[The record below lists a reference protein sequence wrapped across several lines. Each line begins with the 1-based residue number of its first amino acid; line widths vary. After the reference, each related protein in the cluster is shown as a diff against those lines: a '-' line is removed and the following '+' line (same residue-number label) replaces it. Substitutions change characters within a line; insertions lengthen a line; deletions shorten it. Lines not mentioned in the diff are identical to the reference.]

1 MSESIPQ
8 LSHAAKH
15 VVLVEFNRPAS
26 ANRIQPEDLDE
37 LARLLDRCEADGE
50 IHALVLT
57 GNGPYFSAGF
67 DLRALAADLTASDG
81 RPRGD
86 SAFEV
91 VANRLEHTRLV
102 VVAAINGPV
111 LGGATDLALACDL
124 RIGSGTAQMQMP
136 AAQFGLPLY
145 AGALQRYVSRL
156 GLSHAKRLIF
166 MAEKIDA
173 VEMLS
178 IGFLNELVE
187 ERAVRS
193 RALEI
198 ASAIAAM
205 PPGPLAAM
213 KHVLNAAALSNG
225 SDERQ
230 REVLR
235 AAFDGPAVARR
246 IALIRSNREPR

>member
-1 MSESIPQ
+1 MSESIPR
-8 LSHAAKH
+8 LSHPAEH

-37 LARLLDRCEADGE
+37 LGRLLDACEADGAVR
-50 IHALVLT
+50 ALVLT
-57 GNGPYFSAGF
+57 GAGAYFSAGF
-67 DLRALAADLTASDG
+67 DLRALAADLTATDG

-91 VANRLEHTRLV
+91 VADRLAQTRLA

-124 RIGSGTAQMQMP
+124 RIGSPAARMQMP

-156 GLSHAKRLIF
+156 GLNHAKRLLF
-166 MAEKIDA
+166 MAETIDA
-173 VEMLS
+173 AEMLS
-178 IGFLNELVE
+178 IGFLTELVE
-187 ERAVRS
+187 QSEVRS
-193 RALEI
+193 RAI
-198 ASAIAAM
+198 AVASAVAAM

-213 KHVLNAAALSNG
+213 KQVLNAAALSSGND
-225 SDERQ
+225 SMPRD
-230 REVLR
+230 VLR
-235 AAFDGPAVARR
+235 AAFDGPAIAQR
-246 IALIRSNREPR
+246 IAHIRSMRGPR